1 MATVGNPGSPSHG
14 GPGVSSPVGGNRPS
28 AVRAT
33 SGMGNETGA
42 KGKCR
47 SHGGAGAKS
56 RRSVRVELS
65 EEQRKDIKEAF
76 DLFDTEGTGSID
88 AKELK
93 VALRALG
100 FEPTKEEM
108 KKLLNE
114 IEKKRREPDVMKMIS
129 TSNPNAAAAVA
140 ASAPVAQ
147 TATTSL
153 GQLDFNEFLEILTIK
168 INEKPTREQ
177 ISRGKAL
184 RGNPEGWAGFRMLA
198 GPTGVIGWKEMKK
211 AAVELGEKL
220 TDEELREMLNHASHS
235 HNKGVVTE
243 EDFLRILR
251 A

>member
-1 MATVGNPGSPSHG
+1 MATVGATGSTSHG
-14 GPGVSSPVGGNRPS
+14 GGGPAASSPMGGGGNSPS
-28 AVRAT
+28 AVGGAP
-33 SGMGNETGA
+33 GGGDETGA
-42 KGKCR
+42 KGRGR
-47 SHGGAGAKS
+47 SRGGTGSKS
-56 RRSVRVELS
+56 RRAARVELT

-76 DLFDTEGTGSID
+76 DLFDTDGTGSID

-114 IEKKRREPDVMKMIS
+114 IEKKRRGPDVVKMIS
-129 TSNPNAAAAVA
+129 SNNPNVAAAAVA
-140 ASAPVAQ
+140 ASATVPQ
-147 TATTSL
+147 TTTTSL
-153 GQLDFNEFLEILTIK
+153 GQLDFNEFQEILTIK

-177 ISRGKAL
+177 ISRGKEL
-184 RGNPEGWAGFRMLA
+184 TWGFRMLA

-211 AAVELGEKL
+211 VAVELGEKL

>member
-1 MATVGNPGSPSHG
+1 MATVGATGSTSHG
-14 GPGVSSPVGGNRPS
+14 GGGPAASSPMGGGGNSPS
-28 AVRAT
+28 AVGGAP
-33 SGMGNETGA
+33 GGGDETGA
-42 KGKCR
+42 KGRGR
-47 SHGGAGAKS
+47 SRGGTGSKS
-56 RRSVRVELS
+56 RRAARVELT

-76 DLFDTEGTGSID
+76 DLFDTDGTGSID

-114 IEKKRREPDVMKMIS
+114 IEKKRRGPDVVKMIS
-129 TSNPNAAAAVA
+129 SNNPNVAAAAVA
-140 ASAPVAQ
+140 AC
-147 TATTSL
+147 
-153 GQLDFNEFLEILTIK
+153 
-168 INEKPTREQ
+168 
-177 ISRGKAL
+177 
-184 RGNPEGWAGFRMLA
+184 FRMLA

-211 AAVELGEKL
+211 VAVELGEKL